1 MNRRPRLQPVTSVN
15 LIPLI
20 DVLLLII
27 IFFMVTTTFKLAPGI
42 SLDLPSSTTAQSV
55 ASSVLRIVVV
65 SESEIYVD
73 RTRVDL
79 AGLPAALKQRAGS
92 GEASSLKATV
102 EGDKNAPYQLVIS
115 ILDALRR
122 SGIESVGL
130 RTRGGTT
137 SPAGSP

>member
-1 MNRRPRLQPVTSVN
+1 MIRRQRLQPVTSIN

-42 SLDLPSSTTAQSV
+42 SLELTSSSTAHNVQ
-55 ASSVLRIVVV
+55 SSVLRVVAV

-73 RTRVDL
+73 KTRTDL
-79 AGLPAALKQRAGS
+79 SGLPALIQKRMGS
-92 GEASSLKATV
+92 GDTAGLKATV
-102 EGDKNAPYQLVIS
+102 EGDRSASYQLMVS

-122 SGIESVGL
+122 GGIDSVGL
-130 RTRGGTT
+130 RTRVEQGA
-137 SPAGSP
+137 P